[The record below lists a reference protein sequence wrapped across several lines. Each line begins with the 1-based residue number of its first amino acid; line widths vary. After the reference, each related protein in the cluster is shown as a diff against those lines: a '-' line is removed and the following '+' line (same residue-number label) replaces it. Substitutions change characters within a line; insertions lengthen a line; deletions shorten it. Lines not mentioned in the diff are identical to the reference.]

1 MGAGPLFRRAA
12 VERHTTSKVIRTCSL
27 ETDSVD
33 SGNAGCGMTIEVKVP
48 PFPESISDG
57 VVAGWHKQPGEHV
70 HRDEALVD
78 IETDKVVLEVPAPD
92 DGVLDRILLN
102 SGATVVADQVL
113 GLLRPA
119 LAGAQ
124 APPPGEGRSAAAA
137 PPAPQAAASLGP
149 AARKLVADNRLDASR
164 IGGSGRGGR
173 ITKADVIDFLD
184 RQPVETTPGES
195 GAPVAPEPPRLT
207 PGLPEIEED
216 RPQKRVPMSRLR
228 ARIAERLLHAS
239 QTTAMLTTFNE
250 LNMQP
255 VMDLRTRHRDE
266 FEQRHGVR
274 LGFMS
279 FFVRAT
285 AEALKRHPDI
295 NASIDGNEIVYHGF
309 CDIGIAISSER
320 GLVVPILRNA
330 EYLSLAEIERRILDF
345 SGKARDGKLELE
357 DLTGGTFTITNGGVF
372 GSMLSTPILNPPQS
386 AILGMHAIQ
395 DRAVVEAGQIVIRPI
410 MYLAL
415 TYDHRLVDG
424 KSAVTFLKT
433 IRELLEDPASMLLDL

>member
-1 MGAGPLFRRAA
+1 
-12 VERHTTSKVIRTCSL
+12 
-27 ETDSVD
+27 
-33 SGNAGCGMTIEVKVP
+33 MTIEVKVP
-48 PFPESISDG
+48 PFPESINDG
-57 VVAGWHKQPGEHV
+57 VVAGWHKQPGEQV
-70 HRDEALVD
+70 RRDEALVD
-78 IETDKVVLEVPAPD
+78 IETDKVVLEVPAPE
-92 DGVLDRILLN
+92 DGVLDRILLDN
-102 SGATVVADQVL
+102 GVTVVADQIL

-119 LAGAQ
+119 QAAAQ
-124 APPPGEGRSAAAA
+124 EPMPVEVRSAQKSPPPSK
-137 PPAPQAAASLGP
+137 APQMTASLGP
-149 AARKLVADNRLDASR
+149 AARKLVADNRLDADR
-164 IGGSGRGGR
+164 ISGSGRDGR

-184 RQPVETTPGES
+184 RQPVEDTPGEPVTPEAS
-195 GAPVAPEPPRLT
+195 VAPEPPRLT

-216 RPQKRVPMSRLR
+216 RPQKRVPMTRLR
-228 ARIAERLLHAS
+228 ARIAERLLHAT

-255 VMDLRTRHRDE
+255 VMDLRARHRDE

-279 FFVRAT
+279 FFVRAS
-285 AEALKRHPDI
+285 AEALKHHPDI

-309 CDIGIAISSER
+309 CDIGIAISSKR

-330 EYLSLAEIERRILDF
+330 EYLSMAEIESRILDF
-345 SGKARDGKLELE
+345 SGKAQDGKLEIE

-395 DRAVVEAGQIVIRPI
+395 ERAVVEAGQIVVRPI

-415 TYDHRLVDG
+415 SYDHRLVDG

-433 IRELLEDPASMLLDL
+433 IKDLLEDPASMLLDL

>member
-1 MGAGPLFRRAA
+1 
-12 VERHTTSKVIRTCSL
+12 
-27 ETDSVD
+27 
-33 SGNAGCGMTIEVKVP
+33 MTIELKVP

-57 VVAGWHKQPGEHV
+57 VVAGWHKQPGEQV
-70 HRDEALVD
+70 RRDEALVD
-78 IETDKVVLEVPAPD
+78 IETDKVVLEVPAPE
-92 DGVLDRILLN
+92 DGVLDSILLN
-102 SGATVVADQVL
+102 NGVTVVADQVL

-119 LAGAQ
+119 QAAAQ
-124 APPPGEGRSAAAA
+124 APKPVEVRCAQQSTPSPRT
-137 PPAPQAAASLGP
+137 PQMTASMGP
-149 AARKLVADNRLDASR
+149 AARKLVADNRLDADS
-164 IGGSGRGGR
+164 ISGSGRDGR

-184 RQPVETTPGES
+184 RQTVDAAPPEPATPATPA
-195 GAPVAPEPPRLT
+195 APVVPSAPAPPRLT

-216 RPQKRVPMSRLR
+216 RPQQRVPMSRLR

-274 LGFMS
+274 LGYMS
-279 FFVRAT
+279 FFVRAC
-285 AEALKRHPDI
+285 AEALKHHPDI
-295 NASIDGNEIVYHGF
+295 NASIDGEEIVYHGF

-330 EYLSLAEIERRILDF
+330 EYLSLAEVESRILDF
-345 SGKARDGKLELE
+345 SNKARDGKLVIE

-395 DRAVVEAGQIVIRPI
+395 ERAVVEAGQIVIRPI

-415 TYDHRLVDG
+415 SYDHRLVDG

-433 IRELLEDPASMLLDL
+433 IKELLEDPASMLLDL

>member
-1 MGAGPLFRRAA
+1 
-12 VERHTTSKVIRTCSL
+12 
-27 ETDSVD
+27 
-33 SGNAGCGMTIEVKVP
+33 MTIEVKVP

-57 VVAGWHKQPGEHV
+57 VVAGWHKQPGEPV
-70 HRDEALVD
+70 RRDEALVD

-119 LAGAQ
+119 QAAVQESPPVDTRSAQTLPQ
-124 APPPGEGRSAAAA
+124 AP
-137 PPAPQAAASLGP
+137 QMTASMGP
-149 AARKLVADNRLDASR
+149 AARKLVADNRIDASR
-164 IGGSGRGGR
+164 ISGSGRDGR

-184 RQPVETTPGES
+184 RQPVESAAGEPVTPR
-195 GAPVAPEPPRLT
+195 AAVAPEPPRLT

-250 LNMQP
+250 VNMQP
-255 VMDLRTRHRDE
+255 VMDLRARHREE
-266 FEQRHGVR
+266 FEKRHGVR

-279 FFVRAT
+279 FFVRAS
-285 AEALKRHPDI
+285 AEALRHHPEI

-330 EYLSLAEIERRILDF
+330 EYLSLAEVESRIIDF
-345 SGKARDGKLELE
+345 SGKARDGKLEIE

-433 IRELLEDPASMLLDL
+433 IKELLEDPASMLLDL

>member
-1 MGAGPLFRRAA
+1 
-12 VERHTTSKVIRTCSL
+12 
-27 ETDSVD
+27 
-33 SGNAGCGMTIEVKVP
+33 MTIEVKVP

-57 VVAGWHKQPGEHV
+57 VVAGWHKQPGDQV
-70 HRDEALVD
+70 RRDEPLVD
-78 IETDKVVLEVPAPD
+78 IETDKVVLEVPAPE

-102 SGATVVADQVL
+102 NGVTVVADQVL

-119 LAGAQ
+119 PAAVQEPVPVTARSAQ
-124 APPPGEGRSAAAA
+124 SSPPP
-137 PPAPQAAASLGP
+137 PQPQQMTASMGP
-149 AARKLVADNRLDASR
+149 AARKLVADNRLDAGS
-164 IGGSGRGGR
+164 ISGSGRDGR

-184 RQPVETTPGES
+184 RQPVESRPGE
-195 GAPVAPEPPRLT
+195 PVVPAAPEPPHLT
-207 PGLPEIEED
+207 PGLPELEEE
-216 RPQKRVPMSRLR
+216 RPQKRVPMTRLR

-255 VMDLRTRHRDE
+255 VMDLRARHRDE

-279 FFVRAT
+279 FFVRAS
-285 AEALKRHPDI
+285 AEALKHHPDI

-330 EYLSLAEIERRILDF
+330 EYLSLAEVESRIIDF
-345 SGKARDGKLELE
+345 SNKARDGKLEIE

-372 GSMLSTPILNPPQS
+372 GSILSTPILNPPQS

-395 DRAVVEAGQIVIRPI
+395 ERPVVEAGQIVIRPI

-433 IRELLEDPASMLLDL
+433 IKELLEDPASMLLDL

>member
-1 MGAGPLFRRAA
+1 
-12 VERHTTSKVIRTCSL
+12 
-27 ETDSVD
+27 
-33 SGNAGCGMTIEVKVP
+33 MTIEVKVP

-57 VVAGWHKQPGEHV
+57 VVAGWHKQPGEQV
-70 HRDEALVD
+70 CRDEALVD
-78 IETDKVVLEVPAPD
+78 IETDKVVLEVPAPE
-92 DGVLDRILLN
+92 DGVLDSILLN
-102 SGATVVADQVL
+102 NGVTVVADQVL
-113 GLLRPA
+113 GLLRPIQDA
-119 LAGAQ
+119 AQ
-124 APPPGEGRSAAAA
+124 KPTPLDSRTAQNSPSPSPT
-137 PPAPQAAASLGP
+137 PQMTASMGP
-149 AARKLVADNRLDASR
+149 AARKLVADNRLDAGS
-164 IGGSGRGGR
+164 ISGSGRDGR

-184 RQPVETTPGES
+184 RQPVESRPGEPV
-195 GAPVAPEPPRLT
+195 APVSPEPPRLT

-216 RPQKRVPMSRLR
+216 RPQKRVPMTRLR

-255 VMDLRTRHRDE
+255 VMDLRARHRDE

-279 FFVRAT
+279 FFVRAS
-285 AEALKRHPDI
+285 AEALKHHPDI
-295 NASIDGNEIVYHGF
+295 NASIDGDEIVYHGF

-330 EYLSLAEIERRILDF
+330 EYLSLAEVESRIVEF
-345 SGKARDGKLELE
+345 SGKARDGKLEID

-395 DRAVVEAGQIVIRPI
+395 ERPVVEAGQIVIRPI

-433 IRELLEDPASMLLDL
+433 IKELLEDPASMLLDL

>member
-1 MGAGPLFRRAA
+1 
-12 VERHTTSKVIRTCSL
+12 
-27 ETDSVD
+27 
-33 SGNAGCGMTIEVKVP
+33 MTIEVKVP

-57 VVAGWHKQPGEHV
+57 VVAGWHKQPGEPV
-70 HRDEALVD
+70 RRDEALVD
-78 IETDKVVLEVPAPD
+78 IETDKVVLEVPAPE

-102 SGATVVADQVL
+102 NGVTVVADQVL

-119 LAGAQ
+119 Q
-124 APPPGEGRSAAAA
+124 AAAQTA
-137 PPAPQAAASLGP
+137 TPVEAGSAQISPVPSPAPQMTASMGP
-149 AARKLVADNRLDASR
+149 AARKLVADNRLDAGS
-164 IGGSGRGGR
+164 ISGSGRDGR

-184 RQPVETTPGES
+184 RQTHEAASPEPAAS
-195 GAPVAPEPPRLT
+195 ASPAAPAVPSAPEAPRLT

-216 RPQKRVPMSRLR
+216 RPQQRVPMSRLR

-255 VMDLRTRHRDE
+255 VMDLRARHRED

-274 LGFMS
+274 LGYMS
-279 FFVRAT
+279 FFVRAC
-285 AEALKRHPDI
+285 AEALKHHPDI
-295 NASIDGNEIVYHGF
+295 NASIDGDEIVYHGF

-330 EYLSLAEIERRILDF
+330 EYQSLAEIESGIRDF
-345 SGKARDGKLELE
+345 SSKARDGKLEIE

-395 DRAVVEAGQIVIRPI
+395 ERPVVEAGQIVIRPI

-433 IRELLEDPASMLLDL
+433 IKDLLEDPASMLLDL

>member
-1 MGAGPLFRRAA
+1 
-12 VERHTTSKVIRTCSL
+12 
-27 ETDSVD
+27 
-33 SGNAGCGMTIEVKVP
+33 MTIEVKVP

-57 VVAGWHKQPGEHV
+57 VVAGWHKQPGEQV
-70 HRDEALVD
+70 RRDEALVD
-78 IETDKVVLEVPAPD
+78 IETDKVVLEVPAPE
-92 DGVLDRILLN
+92 DGVLDSILLDN
-102 SGATVVADQVL
+102 GVTVVADQVL

-119 LAGAQ
+119 
-124 APPPGEGRSAAAA
+124 
-137 PPAPQAAASLGP
+137 QAAAQEPMPVDARSAQQSPTPSQTPQMTAFMGP
-149 AARKLVADNRLDASR
+149 AARKLVADNQLDAGNIS
-164 IGGSGRGGR
+164 GSGRDGR

-184 RQPVETTPGES
+184 RQTVEAAPPES
-195 GAPVAPEPPRLT
+195 AAPETAATPAVPSAPQAPRLT

-216 RPQKRVPMSRLR
+216 RPQQRVPMSRLR

-255 VMDLRTRHRDE
+255 VMDLRARHRDE

-274 LGFMS
+274 LGYMS
-279 FFVRAT
+279 FFVRAC
-285 AEALKRHPDI
+285 AEALKHHPDI
-295 NASIDGNEIVYHGF
+295 NASIDGEEIVYHGF

-330 EYLSLAEIERRILDF
+330 EYLSLAEVESRILDF
-345 SGKARDGKLELE
+345 SNKARDGKLVIE

-395 DRAVVEAGQIVIRPI
+395 ERAVVEAGQIVIRPI

-415 TYDHRLVDG
+415 SYDHRLVDG

-433 IRELLEDPASMLLDL
+433 IKELLEDPASMLLDL

>member
-1 MGAGPLFRRAA
+1 
-12 VERHTTSKVIRTCSL
+12 
-27 ETDSVD
+27 
-33 SGNAGCGMTIEVKVP
+33 MTIEVKVP

-57 VVAGWHKQPGEHV
+57 VVAGWHKQPGEKV
-70 HRDEALVD
+70 RRDEALVD
-78 IETDKVVLEVPAPD
+78 IETDKVVLEVPAPE
-92 DGVLDRILLN
+92 DGVLDSILLN
-102 SGATVVADQVL
+102 NGVTVVADQVL

-119 LAGAQ
+119 
-124 APPPGEGRSAAAA
+124 
-137 PPAPQAAASLGP
+137 QAAAQSPTPIDARSTQKSPPPSQTPQMTASMGP
-149 AARKLVADNRLDASR
+149 AARKLVADNQLDAGNIS
-164 IGGSGRGGR
+164 GSGRDGR

-184 RQPVETTPGES
+184 RQPAGSVSGKSGES
-195 GAPVAPEPPRLT
+195 MAPAARVAPEPPRLT
-207 PGLPEIEED
+207 PGLPEVEED
-216 RPQKRVPMSRLR
+216 RPQKRVPMTRLR

-255 VMDLRTRHRDE
+255 VMDLRARHRDE

-279 FFVRAT
+279 FFVRAS
-285 AEALKRHPDI
+285 AEALKHHPDI
-295 NASIDGNEIVYHGF
+295 NASIDGDEIVYHGF

-330 EYLSLAEIERRILDF
+330 EYLSLAEVESRILDF
-345 SGKARDGKLELE
+345 SNKARDGKLEIE
-357 DLTGGTFTITNGGVF
+357 DITGGTFTITNGGVF

-395 DRAVVEAGQIVIRPI
+395 ERPVAEAGQIVIRPI

-433 IRELLEDPASMLLDL
+433 IKELLEDPASMLLDL

>member
-1 MGAGPLFRRAA
+1 
-12 VERHTTSKVIRTCSL
+12 
-27 ETDSVD
+27 
-33 SGNAGCGMTIEVKVP
+33 MTIEVKVP

-57 VVAGWHKQPGEHV
+57 VVAGWHKQPGEQV
-70 HRDEALVD
+70 RRDEALVD
-78 IETDKVVLEVPAPD
+78 IETDKVVLEVPAPE
-92 DGVLDRILLN
+92 DGVLDSILLN
-102 SGATVVADQVL
+102 NGVTVVADQVL
-113 GLLRPA
+113 GLLRPV
-119 LAGAQ
+119 
-124 APPPGEGRSAAAA
+124 
-137 PPAPQAAASLGP
+137 QAAAQSPTPIDARSAQKSPPPSQTPQMTASMGP
-149 AARKLVADNRLDASR
+149 AARKLVADNQLDAGNIS
-164 IGGSGRGGR
+164 GSGRDGR

-184 RQPVETTPGES
+184 RQPVGSVPGKSGES
-195 GAPVAPEPPRLT
+195 MAPAAPVAPEPPRLT
-207 PGLPEIEED
+207 PGLPEAEEE
-216 RPQKRVPMSRLR
+216 RPQKRVPMTRLR

-255 VMDLRTRHRDE
+255 VMDLRARHRDE

-279 FFVRAT
+279 FFVRAS
-285 AEALKRHPDI
+285 AEALKHHPDI
-295 NASIDGNEIVYHGF
+295 NASIDGDEIVYHGF

-330 EYLSLAEIERRILDF
+330 EYLSLAEVESRILEF
-345 SGKARDGKLELE
+345 SNKARDGKLEIE

-395 DRAVVEAGQIVIRPI
+395 ERPVVEAGQIVIRPI

-433 IRELLEDPASMLLDL
+433 IKELLEDPASMLLDL

>member
-1 MGAGPLFRRAA
+1 
-12 VERHTTSKVIRTCSL
+12 
-27 ETDSVD
+27 
-33 SGNAGCGMTIEVKVP
+33 MTIEVKVP

-57 VVAGWHKQPGEHV
+57 VVAGWHKQPGEQV
-70 HRDEALVD
+70 CRDEALVD
-78 IETDKVVLEVPAPD
+78 IETDKVVLEVPAPE

-102 SGATVVADQVL
+102 NGVTVVADQVL

-119 LAGAQ
+119 QAAAQ
-124 APPPGEGRSAAAA
+124 APTPVAARSAQSS
-137 PPAPQAAASLGP
+137 PPHPQQMTASMGP
-149 AARKLVADNRLDASR
+149 AARKLIADNRLDAGS
-164 IGGSGRGGR
+164 ISGSGRDGR

-184 RQPVETTPGES
+184 RQPVESRPVKPV
-195 GAPVAPEPPRLT
+195 APAAPEPPRLT

-216 RPQKRVPMSRLR
+216 RPLKRVPMTRLR

-255 VMDLRTRHRDE
+255 VMDLRARHRDE

-279 FFVRAT
+279 FFVRAS
-285 AEALKRHPDI
+285 AEALKHHPDI

-330 EYLSLAEIERRILDF
+330 EYLSLAEVESRIIDF
-345 SGKARDGKLELE
+345 SNKARDGKLEIE

-395 DRAVVEAGQIVIRPI
+395 ERAVVEAGQIVVRPI

-433 IRELLEDPASMLLDL
+433 IKELLEDPASMLLDL